1 MLNLCPGGRA
11 GSPGFSFTET
21 GPFIFREKA
30 DKMKPEIKDSVI
42 TWVAVA
48 SFVVGVTLTF
58 LGLFLPPTGVIDN
71 SVLVAVGQFLTL
83 AAAGLGVKEYVDGT
97 ITRMRMQ
104 TRDEKGGA
112 E

>member
-1 MLNLCPGGRA
+1 
-11 GSPGFSFTET
+11 
-21 GPFIFREKA
+21 
-30 DKMKPEIKDSVI
+30 MKPEIKDSVI

-83 AAAGLGVKEYVDGT
+83 AAAGLGVKEYVDGR
-97 ITRMRMQ
+97 ITRERMR
-104 TRDEKGGA
+104 GA
-112 E
+112 REGSGNE